1 MLRREE
7 NILSRALEVG
17 PGGLSRSEVMM
28 ILKNPSLLF
37 AIHRGVWEA
46 PGDDIGERW
55 MFLGTVRAWP
65 YI

>member
-1 MLRREE
+1 MLKREE
-7 NILSRALEVG
+7 NLLARALEVG
-17 PGGLSRSEVMM
+17 PEGLSRVEVMK

-37 AIHRGVWEA
+37 AIHRSVWEA
-46 PGDDIGERW
+46 SGDDIGERW

>member
-1 MLRREE
+1 MK
-7 NILSRALEVG
+7 
-17 PGGLSRSEVMM
+17 

-37 AIHRGVWEA
+37 AIHRSVWEA
-46 PGDDIGERW
+46 SGDDIGERW